1 MLPMIIEP
9 ESLKIIE
16 VYLENGSD
24 IGETA
29 LALGVS
35 KELVASHLNK
45 KESRD
50 YLNTLFV
57 NAGFRNREK
66 FFDLMDAIIDKKLEE
81 AEDSGIYSNLDL
93 VELLEKMHKM
103 KMAEISMEIKLAE
116 SQKAHAPTN
125 QTNIQINGG
134 DNYQKLLDKLIT
146 GGKK

>member
-57 NAGFRNREK
+57 NVGFRNREK
-66 FFDLMDAIIDKKLEE
+66 FFDLMDTIIDKKLEE

-116 SQKAHAPTN
+116 SQKAHTPTN